1 MHLLI
6 VYLYS
11 SQKPWHLIIQIDN
24 MTLCNKKYLVT
35 TGLATLLLLGSL
47 ASISKAQVK
56 SEGGK
61 TTIDGKVELDKII
74 HDFGD
79 VLLTDGTLK
88 CSFNVNNIS
97 GKPMAIYNVVSS
109 CGCTDVSWSR
119 EPILAGKSGKISAA
133 YTNNDGPYPFD
144 KTLTVYFSNLKKPVI
159 LRLRGTV
166 HSKKKSL
173 EELYPVR
180 FGDIGFKSVNFSLG
194 NLSRGNQ
201 RGDIIDIANLSGK
214 PVRVTLTDISAG
226 LKAEIHP
233 NPIPAKSVSHI
244 TYTVTAEKGKFGRN
258 LYYISPLVN
267 GKPCSTEIKGEK
279 VSKISISTFIKEDFS
294 GWTQSMKDKAA
305 KPVFETSNYSIGK
318 VKKGEYIQAAFNF
331 TNKGKS
337 PLEIYK
343 AETDSEGA
351 AVEAVSAVPAGKSG
365 IVKVNI
371 DTGKMPSGE
380 VLIVISLVTNT
391 PIRPVITLFISGA
404 IE

>member
-1 MHLLI
+1 
-6 VYLYS
+6 
-11 SQKPWHLIIQIDN
+11 
-24 MTLCNKKYLVT
+24 MTLFYNKKYLVKL
-35 TGLATLLLLGSL
+35 GLVSLLLFGGL
-47 ASISKAQVK
+47 ASISKAQVQ

-74 HDFGD
+74 YDFGD
-79 VLLTDGTLK
+79 VLLTDGPLK
-88 CSFNVNNIS
+88 CSFNVSNIS
-97 GKPMAIYNVVSS
+97 GKPMAIYNVVTS

-119 EPILAGKSGKISAA
+119 EPILAGKSGTISAT
-133 YTNNDGPYPFD
+133 YSNNDGPYPFD

-173 EELYPVR
+173 NELYPVR
-180 FGDIGFKSVNFSLG
+180 FGDIGFKSYDFSLG

-214 PVRVTLTDISAG
+214 PVKVDLADISGG
-226 LKAEIHP
+226 LKAEIFP
-233 NPIPAKSVSHI
+233 NPIPAQSVSHI
-244 TYTVTAEKGKFGRN
+244 TYTVTAENGKFGRN

-267 GKPCSTEIKGEK
+267 GKPCSAEVKGEK
-279 VSKISISTFIKEDFS
+279 ISKISIRAFIKDDFS
-294 GWTQSMKDKAA
+294 DWTQAMKDKAA

-318 VKKGEYIQAAFNF
+318 VKKGESIKAVFNF

-351 AVEAVSAVPAGKSG
+351 VVEAIPTVSAGKSG
-365 IVKVNI
+365 IVNVNI
-371 DTGKMPSGE
+371 NTGKMPAGE
-380 VLIVISLVTNT
+380 VLISVSLITNT